1 MIIANGALQ
10 LLVTGSHANGG
21 IIIIPEHF
29 NAAALAAAAL
39 AAAEKV
45 RRGLCKKIDESDELL
60 FILSD
65 NYLVVIKCY
74 GKLWSA
80 NHPFAR
86 HIVQTTVYILSI
98 LYCHWSHQSVILF
111 IFANTTRNR
120 SIPSMWWMTRGCYV
134 LSRLV
139 SSCKLVVMVD

>member
-1 MIIANGALQ
+1 MIITTGALQ
-10 LLVTGSHANGG
+10 LSVTGSPANGGG

-29 NAAALAAAAL
+29 NAAAL

-65 NYLVVIKCY
+65 KYLVVIKCY

-86 HIVQTTVYILSI
+86 HIVQPLSI
-98 LYCHWSHQSVILF
+98 FFLF
-111 IFANTTRNR
+111 STAT
-120 SIPSMWWMTRGCYV
+120 
-134 LSRLV
+134 V
-139 SSCKLVVMVD
+139 SPICNIV

>member
-29 NAAALAAAAL
+29 KAAALAAAAL

-86 HIVQTTVYILSI
+86 HLFKPLSI
-98 LYCHWSHQSVILF
+98 FFLF
-111 IFANTTRNR
+111 STATGLTN
-120 SIPSMWWMTRGCYV
+120 
-134 LSRLV
+134 L
-139 SSCKLVVMVD
+139 

>member
-1 MIIANGALQ
+1 MIITNGALQ
-10 LLVTGSHANGG
+10 LSVTGSPANGG

-29 NAAALAAAAL
+29 KAAAL

-60 FILSD
+60 FISSD
-65 NYLVVIKCY
+65 KYLVVIKCY

-80 NHPFAR
+80 NHPIAR

-98 LYCHWSHQSVILF
+98 LYCHWSHQSIILF
-111 IFANTTRNR
+111 IFANTNRNR
-120 SIPSMWWMTRGCYV
+120 SIPSM
-134 LSRLV
+134 
-139 SSCKLVVMVD
+139 